1 MTQSPTVGVVVVA
14 YGDEPLLSE
23 CIHSALASTH
33 VTVSVVVV
41 DNGFQA
47 PDREVLESD
56 PAITWIRPG
65 ANVGFTGGCNL
76 GARAADSDIL
86 VLLNSDAVVR
96 PDALAALVDAL
107 RDPTVGIATGK
118 VLLYRDRNTVNSV
131 GNPVHYSLLAWAGGW
146 GAPAADFVR
155 TADVASAS
163 GCLMGI
169 ARRDWE
175 QLGGFHEELFAY
187 GEDVE
192 FSLRMWASG
201 RRVVLAPEAI
211 AFHDYEFS
219 RNPTKMYLLERN
231 RWINLLTIYERTT
244 LLRLLPGIAIVEA
257 GTLLTALRQG
267 WLMQK
272 WSGYRWLWQNRE
284 HVATRRRSVQSTRM
298 LPDTELFRHL
308 STRIQPSEESGAQVP
323 KVVND
328 VLSQLGHL
336 GMGWAGRRHGRRAA
350 RRDGS
355 ADGVPPQRHHVT
367 SLFERSSRSDSGRP

>member
-163 GCLMGI
+163 GCLLGI

-201 RRVVLAPEAI
+201 RRVVLAPQAV

-231 RWINLLTIYERTT
+231 RWINLLTIYQRTT
-244 LLRLLPGIAIVEA
+244 LLSAAARHRDRGGRDAAHRAATGLAQAEVVRIPLARGST
-257 GTLLTALRQG
+257 GTTLRHEEG
-267 WLMQK
+267 
-272 WSGYRWLWQNRE
+272 GP
-284 HVATRRRSVQSTRM
+284 VQSTRT
-298 LPDTELFRHL
+298 LPDTELLRHL
-308 STRIQPSEESGAQVP
+308 STRIEPSEESGAQVP
-323 KVVND
+323 IGGQRSAVTG
-328 VLSQLGHL
+328 SGTSAW
-336 GMGWAGRRHGRRAA
+336 GRAGRRSRPSCRPA
-350 RRDGS
+350 RRVG
-355 ADGVPPQRHHVT
+355 
-367 SLFERSSRSDSGRP
+367 